1 MTKPILWTK
10 HARQNL
16 DDREIDQDEVE
27 HAVREP
33 EASVSELPGTQVL
46 MRRYH
51 DKILDKEMLLRVVV
65 AESES
70 AITVITLYKTSQIN
84 RYLKG
89 T

>member
-27 HAVREP
+27 RAIREP
-33 EASVSELPGTQVL
+33 EASEPDPPGRQVL
-46 MRRYH
+46 MLRYH
-51 DKILDKEMLLRVVV
+51 DKILDKVMLLRVVV

-70 AITVITLYKTSQIN
+70 AITVITVYKTSRIK

-89 T
+89 K